1 MIDVEPLIASEL
13 QRMLPLPD
21 GGSADWGDVLR
32 RSGFES
38 ARRQWRPMLLAAV
51 AVAALVGVG
60 VAIAAGFG
68 AFNGISAAQHPQ
80 TSADRLDPKD
90 LPPDCNSGS
99 PGADS
104 PFCHLILGSARLVA
118 TVPNGGKLWVV
129 TDTHGDLCVIL
140 QDGGGSCTSAL
151 TPSQPTTV
159 ESFKANDQTPA
170 ISWGITLDNVTAVSF
185 PAGGQVVTVPVKNN
199 VWFYVGDNSGLVSM
213 TIHFNDGST
222 ERPQSDV
229 PASSGG

>member
-1 MIDVEPLIASEL
+1 MITHSEDL
-13 QRMLPLPD
+13 VSLDELGSVLRTYAGPDNPRERPD
-21 GGSADWGDVLR
+21 GHQVGR
-32 RSGFES
+32 
-38 ARRQWRPMLLAAV
+38 WRLILVASV

-99 PGADS
+99 PVAAEDR
-104 PFCHLILGSARLVA
+104 FCHLILNSARLV
-118 TVPNGGKLWVV
+118 TTLPGGGKLWVV

-140 QDGGGSCTSAL
+140 QDGGGSCGTAL
-151 TPSQPTTV
+151 TQSQPTTI

-185 PAGGQVVTVPVKNN
+185 PAGGQEVMLPVRNN
-199 VWFYVGDNSGLVSM
+199 VWFYEGDNSGLGSM

-222 ERPQSDV
+222 ERPRSDV
-229 PASSGG
+229 RASTGG

>member
-1 MIDVEPLIASEL
+1 MSESIVERLALIEPDWADVE
-13 QRMLPLPD
+13 
-21 GGSADWGDVLR
+21 R
-32 RSGFES
+32 RAGFMR
-38 ARRQWRPMLLAAV
+38 ARRRWRPVL
-51 AVAALVGVG
+51 VAAIVVAGIVGVG

-99 PGADS
+99 AVAAEDG
-104 PFCHLILGSARLVA
+104 FCHLILSSARLLR
-118 TVPNGGKLWVV
+118 TVPVGGKLWAV

-140 QDGGGSCTSAL
+140 QHGAASCGSGL
-151 TPSQPTTV
+151 TPSQPTTIT
-159 ESFKANDQTPA
+159 SGKLNDQTPA
-170 ISWGITLDNVTAVSF
+170 ISWGITLDSVKAVSF
-185 PAGGQVVTVPVKNN
+185 PAGGREVSVSVEDN
-199 VWFYVGDNSGLVSM
+199 VWFYQGDNPGLAAM
-213 TIHFNDGST
+213 TIHFNNGST

>member
-21 GGSADWGDVLR
+21 GGSADWSDVLR

-80 TSADRLDPKD
+80 TAADKLNPKD
-90 LPPDCNSGS
+90 LPPDCNTGS
-99 PGADS
+99 AVAAEDPS
-104 PFCHLILGSARLVA
+104 CHLILGSARLV
-118 TVPNGGKLWVV
+118 TTLPGGKLWVV
-129 TDTHGDLCVIL
+129 TNTQGALCVIL
-140 QDGGGSCTSAL
+140 QNGGTGCTSAL
-151 TPSQPTTV
+151 TPSQPTTIQ
-159 ESFKANDQTPA
+159 SYKANPETPA
-170 ISWGITLDNVTAVSF
+170 ISWGVTLDNVTAISF
-185 PAGGQVVTVPVKNN
+185 PAGGQEVTVPVKDN
-199 VWFYVGDNSGLVSM
+199 VWFYQGDFSGLGSM
-213 TIHFNDGST
+213 TIHFKDGST
-222 ERPQSDV
+222 ERPQSDR
-229 PASSGG
+229 PASNGG